1 MENEKMIAF
10 RVPDSLRMAISQRAD
25 DELVTVSTW
34 IRQLI
39 MRELKWRK
47 NANKALKSN
56 NQ

>member
-47 NANKALKSN
+47 NANKALKSKN
-56 NQ
+56 K